1 MEAHRTDQVQPTGEM
16 AGETWKIAQD
26 EVGGQGTGTWQGV
39 VLGLKTVGSKVHGR
53 YEALRCETHRH
64 THTHTHTHTP
74 CFCNNDLTP
83 ENLAFYIYKV
93 SILMVIVKDVSV

>member
-1 MEAHRTDQVQPTGEM
+1 MRHIDT
-16 AGETWKIAQD
+16 
-26 EVGGQGTGTWQGV
+26 
-39 VLGLKTVGSKVHGR
+39 
-53 YEALRCETHRH
+53 H